1 MAVTADRVIVELEA
15 KLDRYEANVRR
26 AEQKFD
32 AATRAIA
39 NDAKRMERDIA
50 ASTGAIGAQFRQ
62 LAATAAG
69 AFSAAQVAAMAD
81 SYTRFTNQLR
91 VAGLEG
97 QNLATTQDRLFDVA
111 QRNGVQLEAVGTLY
125 SRAAQNQK
133 ELGASSA
140 DLINLTR
147 AVAASLK
154 ISGTSAAE
162 AQGSLLQLGQAL
174 GSPRVQAEEFNSL
187 LDTMGPLL
195 REASKYIDGTGG
207 SLSGLTRKIKDTQG
221 PGVSNVEL
229 FRAITQAMADLEA
242 KASSAQLTIS
252 GAFTTLSNALTK
264 YVGEADQAN
273 GASVA
278 ITAAIQAL
286 AENLDTVTEALSV
299 LAAVM
304 LGRFVAGM
312 VAGAASTG
320 VVGTAISAMQARAV
334 GAATTMEAL
343 ALTSATARRAML
355 AAFGGPVGL
364 AVTALAV
371 GIGYLAQRNAEA
383 EAAAQSLSASI
394 DAQAAAFANVAAK
407 QDAANA
413 AANNLDATQRAA
425 VTSTANLTGEA
436 NLLAQA
442 WGRVAAQAKSAA
454 VEQARA
460 AAATARS
467 NRIAAEAA
475 YGEKRETAFRRAAV
489 RPFAERGLGQDAPA
503 INGPE
508 ALAAAERAA
517 AGERA
522 QLDQA
527 RRNEAAANAEVA
539 RIEGQR
545 LAEFKPPAPTP
556 VPAPA
561 SRTRART
568 GGRERTG
575 PDPDEIA
582 RRFENDVARA
592 ELEIKAA
599 QADAIGTAEARRD
612 FERQQIEAQ
621 KEQAAR
627 EIRANDDYSAPQK
640 KRLLSLNN
648 QIAANRL
655 AALAAAAQAKSA
667 ALAAA
672 AQAEAAQQA
681 LEIRSAELDDA
692 QEMLCL
698 QAGLADTAKERR
710 DIELR
715 ILDLQYQEEKLR
727 LEAVAASAQSTEAEK
742 EIARR
747 RLAQLDEQYGLRRQS
762 TERQNESPLEKYRR
776 EMNKTTGQIQEQAE
790 QWVVDELEGI
800 QKALSGAIQD
810 KLGVKDPILSGIID
824 LFIEQVIMKPLTDAF
839 AQLAAGGSGGGLGGA
854 LASIGSAIGSLFG
867 GRASGG
873 HVVAGQMY
881 RVNETGIEGFKPSG
895 SGQIIPL
902 GRMRGAGGGGVQIHQ
917 SIKIDASNSVTPDG
931 FADYIVARTR
941 QETSYI
947 VSQASRQQMRNV
959 PGRMAQYQRDGT

>member
-97 QNLATTQDRLFDVA
+97 QALADTQNRLFGVA
-111 QRNGVQLEAVGTLY
+111 QQNGVQLEAVGTLY
-125 SRAAQNQK
+125 SRAAQNQR
-133 ELGASSA
+133 ELGASTA

-147 AVAASLK
+147 AVSASLK

-174 GSPRVQAEEFNSL
+174 GSPRIQAEEFNSL
-187 LDTMGPLL
+187 LDTMQPLL
-195 REASKYIDGTGG
+195 REAAKYIDGTGG
-207 SLSGLTRKIKDTQG
+207 SLAGLTQRIKDTNG

-242 KASSAQLTIS
+242 RAASTQLTIS
-252 GAFTTLSNALTK
+252 GAFTNLSNALTK
-264 YVGEADQAN
+264 YIGEADQAN

-278 ITAAIQAL
+278 ITGAL
-286 AENLDTVTEALSV
+286 NSLAQNLDTVTEALSV

-320 VVGTAISAMQARAV
+320 VVGTAIFAMQARAV

-343 ALTSATARRAML
+343 ALTSRTAGAAML

-383 EAAAQSLSASI
+383 EAAAQSLSSSI

-413 AANNLDATQRAA
+413 AANNLDSTQRAA
-425 VTSTANLTGEA
+425 ITSTANLTGEA

-489 RPFAERGLGQDAPA
+489 RPFAERGLGQNAPA

-522 QLDQA
+522 QLDRA

-556 VPAPA
+556 APAPA

-599 QADAIGTAEARRD
+599 QADAIGTATARRD
-612 FERQQIEAQ
+612 FEREQIRAQQ
-621 KEQAAR
+621 EQNAR
-627 EIRANDDYSAPQK
+627 EIRANDDYSAAQK
-640 KRLLSLNN
+640 ERLLSLND

-655 AALAAAAQAKSA
+655 AAIAAAE
-667 ALAAA
+667 
-672 AQAEAAQQA
+672 QAEAAQA
-681 LEIRSAELDDA
+681 AVDIRKAELADQ
-692 QEMLCL
+692 QEMLRL

-715 ILDLQYQEEKLR
+715 ILELQYEEERLR
-727 LEAVAASAQSTEAEK
+727 LEAIAASAQSTEAEK

-747 RLAQLDEQYGLRRQS
+747 RLAQLDEQYDTRRQGV
-762 TERQNESPLEKYRR
+762 ERQNESPLEKYRR
-776 EMNKTTGQIQEQAE
+776 EMNKSAGQIQEQAE

-800 QKALSGAIQD
+800 QDALSGAIQK
-810 KLGVKDPILSGIID
+810 KLGVKDPILGGIID

-839 AQLAAGGSGGGLGGA
+839 AQMSQGGGGGLGG
-854 LASIGSAIGSLFG
+854 LISSIGSAIGSLFG
-867 GRASGG
+867 GGRASGG
-873 HVVAGQMY
+873 HVVGGQMY
-881 RVNETGIEGFKPSG
+881 RVNETGIEGFKPAG

-902 GRMRGAGGGGVQIHQ
+902 GRMRGAGGGGVQIQQ

-947 VSQASRQQMRNV
+947 VTQATKRTMQGV

>member
-97 QNLATTQDRLFDVA
+97 QALADTQNRLFGVA
-111 QRNGVQLEAVGTLY
+111 QQNGVQLEAVGTLY
-125 SRAAQNQK
+125 SRAAQNQR
-133 ELGASSA
+133 ELGASTA

-147 AVAASLK
+147 AVSASLK

-174 GSPRVQAEEFNSL
+174 GSPRIQAEEFNSL
-187 LDTMGPLL
+187 LDTMQPLL
-195 REASKYIDGTGG
+195 REAAKYIDGTGG
-207 SLSGLTRKIKDTQG
+207 SLAGLTQRVKDTNG

-229 FRAITQAMADLEA
+229 FRAITQAMTDLETRA
-242 KASSAQLTIS
+242 ASTQLTIS
-252 GAFTTLSNALTK
+252 GAFTSLSNALTK
-264 YVGEADQAN
+264 YIGEADQAN

-278 ITAAIQAL
+278 ITEALNAL
-286 AENLDTVTEALSV
+286 AQNLDTVTEALGV

-320 VVGTAISAMQARAV
+320 VVGTAIFAMQARAV

-343 ALTSATARRAML
+343 ALTSRTAGAAML

-371 GIGYLAQRNAEA
+371 GIGYLAAADA
-383 EAAAQSLSASI
+383 EAAQESQSLTASI
-394 DAQAAAFANVAAK
+394 DQQAAAFANVAQRQAET
-407 QDAANA
+407 NA
-413 AANNLDATQRAA
+413 AADNLSATQRAA
-425 VTSTANLTGEA
+425 LTSTANLTGEA
-436 NLLAQA
+436 NLLAEA
-442 WGRVAAQAKSAA
+442 WGRVAAQAKAA
-454 VEQARA
+454 ALEQARA
-460 AAATARS
+460 AAATART

-475 YGEKRETAFRRAAV
+475 VRTRNETERN
-489 RPFAERGLGQDAPA
+489 RPSNAPA
-503 INGPE
+503 GSFRGVVGRGTRWIADTVFPDNRARTQAE
-508 ALAAAERAA
+508 AAAERQRLETAREN
-517 AGERA
+517 ER
-522 QLDQA
+522 L
-527 RRNEAAANAEVA
+527 ANQNLAEV
-539 RIEGQR
+539 RGQR
-545 LAEFKPPAPTP
+545 LETFRPPAPTP
-556 VPAPA
+556 APAPA
-561 SRTRART
+561 GGRKRT
-568 GGRERTG
+568 GGAGRTG
-575 PDPDEIA
+575 PDPDAIA
-582 RRFENDVARA
+582 RQFENDVARA
-592 ELEIKAA
+592 ELEIRAA
-599 QADAIGTAEARRD
+599 QAEAVGTAAARRD
-612 FERQQIEAQ
+612 FEREQIRAQQ
-621 KEQAAR
+621 EQAAR
-627 EIRANDDYSAPQK
+627 EIRANDDYSAAQK
-640 KRLLSLNN
+640 ERLLSLND

-655 AALAAAAQAKSA
+655 AAVAAAEA
-667 ALAAA
+667 
-672 AQAEAAQQA
+672 AEAAQAAVDIKQ
-681 LEIRSAELDDA
+681 AELADQ
-692 QEMLCL
+692 QEMLRL

-715 ILDLQYQEEKLR
+715 ILELQYEEERLR
-727 LEAVAASAQSTEAEK
+727 LEAIAASAQSTEAEK

-747 RLAQLDEQYGLRRQS
+747 RLAQLDEQYETRRQGV
-762 TERQNESPLEKYRR
+762 ERQNESPLEKYRR
-776 EMNKTTGQIQEQAE
+776 EMNKSAGQIQEQAE

-800 QKALSGAIQD
+800 QDALSGAIQK
-810 KLGVKDPILSGIID
+810 KLGVKDPILGGIID

-839 AQLAAGGSGGGLGGA
+839 AQMSQGGGGGLGG
-854 LASIGSAIGSLFG
+854 LISSIGSAIGSLFG
-867 GRASGG
+867 GGRASGG
-873 HVVAGQMY
+873 HVVGGQMY
-881 RVNETGIEGFKPSG
+881 RVNETGIEGFRPAG

-902 GRMRGAGGGGVQIHQ
+902 GRMRGASGGGVQINQ

-931 FADYIVARTR
+931 FAEYIVARTR
-941 QETSYI
+941 QETTYI
-947 VSQASRQQMRNV
+947 VSQASQRTMQGV
-959 PGRMAQYQRDGT
+959 PSRMAQYQRDGT

>member
-97 QNLATTQDRLFDVA
+97 QALADTQNRLFGVA

-125 SRAAQNQK
+125 SRAAQNQR
-133 ELGASSA
+133 ELGASTS
-140 DLINLTR
+140 DLIDLTR
-147 AVAASLK
+147 AVSASLK
-154 ISGTSAAE
+154 ISGTSATE

-187 LDTMGPLL
+187 LDTMQPLL
-195 REASKYIDGTGG
+195 REAAKYIDGTGG
-207 SLSGLTRKIKDTQG
+207 SLAGLTRKIKDTNG

-229 FRAITQAMADLEA
+229 FRAITRAMADLEA
-242 KASSAQLTIS
+242 KAASAQLTIS
-252 GAFTTLSNALTK
+252 GAFTTLSNAITK

-273 GASVA
+273 GASIA
-278 ITAAIQAL
+278 ITEAIRAL

-320 VVGTAISAMQARAV
+320 VVGTAIFAMQARAV

-343 ALTSATARRAML
+343 ALTSATAGRAML

-371 GIGYLAQRNAEA
+371 GVGYLAQRNAEA

-394 DAQAAAFANVAAK
+394 DGQAAAFANLASK

-425 VTSTANLTGEA
+425 LVSTANLTGEA

-460 AAATARS
+460 AAATART
-467 NRIAAEAA
+467 NRIAAEQA
-475 YGEKRETAFRRAAV
+475 YNDKRDKAFRSAAV
-489 RPFAERGLGQDAPA
+489 RPFAERGLGQNAPA
-503 INGPE
+503 TNGPQ
-508 ALAAAERAA
+508 ALAAADRAAAAERA
-517 AGERA
+517 
-522 QLDQA
+522 QLETA
-527 RRNEAAANAEVA
+527 RRNEQIANSEVR
-539 RIEGQR
+539 RIEGQP
-545 LAEFKPPAPTP
+545 LAEYKPVPVAPTP
-556 VPAPA
+556 APGN
-561 SRTRART
+561 SRKTTRSAPK
-568 GGRERTG
+568 G
-575 PDPDEIA
+575 PNPDEVA
-582 RRFENDVARA
+582 RRFEDDVARA
-592 ELEIKAA
+592 KLEIQAA
-599 QADAIGTAEARRD
+599 RAEAIGSAEARRD
-612 FERQQIEAQ
+612 FERQQIRAQ

-627 EIRANDDYSAPQK
+627 EIRANDDYSAAQK
-640 KRLLSLNN
+640 ERLLALND
-648 QIAANRL
+648 QVAAERL
-655 AALAAAAQAKSA
+655 AAIK
-667 ALAAA
+667 
-672 AQAEAAQQA
+672 
-681 LEIRSAELDDA
+681 SAELADGVQQSLDIRTAALDDE
-692 QEMLCL
+692 QETLRL
-698 QAGLADTAKERR
+698 QGALADTAKERL
-710 DIELR
+710 DIDLR
-715 ILDLQYQEEKLR
+715 LLDMQYQEEKLR
-727 LEAVAASAQSTEAEK
+727 LEAVAASLQSTEAEK

-747 RLAQLDEQYGLRRQS
+747 RLAQLDEQYGLRRRAV
-762 TERQNESPLEKYRR
+762 ERQNESPLERYRR
-776 EMNKTTGQIQEQAE
+776 EMNKSAGQIQEQAE

-800 QKALSGAIQD
+800 QNALSSAIQN
-810 KLGVKDPILSGIID
+810 KLGVKDPILAGVID
-824 LFIEQVIMKPLTDAF
+824 LFIEQVIMKPLANAF
-839 AQLAAGGSGGGLGGA
+839 SQLAAGGSGGGIGGF
-854 LASIGSAIGSLFG
+854 LSSLGSALGSLFG

-881 RVNETGIEGFKPSG
+881 RVNETGIEGFRPAG

-902 GRMRGAGGGGVQIHQ
+902 GRMRGAGGSGVQVYQ
-917 SIKIDASNSVTPDG
+917 TVKIDARNSVTPDG
-931 FADYIVARTR
+931 FAEYIVARTR

-947 VSQASRQQMRNV
+947 VSQASRQQMKNV

>member
-97 QNLATTQDRLFDVA
+97 QALADTQNRLFGVA
-111 QRNGVQLEAVGTLY
+111 QQNGVQLEAVGTLY
-125 SRAAQNQK
+125 SRAAQNQR
-133 ELGASSA
+133 ELGASTA

-174 GSPRVQAEEFNSL
+174 GSPRIQAEEFNSL
-187 LDTMGPLL
+187 LDTMQPLL
-195 REASKYIDGTGG
+195 REAAKYIDGTGG
-207 SLSGLTRKIKDTQG
+207 SLAGLTQRIKDTNG

-229 FRAITQAMADLEA
+229 FRAITQAMADLETR
-242 KASSAQLTIS
+242 ASSTQLTIS
-252 GAFTTLSNALTK
+252 GAFTNLSNALTK
-264 YVGEADQAN
+264 FIGEADQAN

-278 ITAAIQAL
+278 ITEALNAL
-286 AENLDTVTEALSV
+286 AQNLDTVTEALGV

-320 VVGTAISAMQARAV
+320 VVGTAIFAMQARAV

-343 ALTSATARRAML
+343 ALTSRTAGAAML

-371 GIGYLAQRNAEA
+371 GIGYLAAADA
-383 EAAAQSLSASI
+383 EAAQESQSLTASI
-394 DAQAAAFANVAAK
+394 DQQAAAFANVAQRQAET
-407 QDAANA
+407 NA
-413 AANNLDATQRAA
+413 AADNLSATQRAA
-425 VTSTANLTGEA
+425 LTSTANLTGEA
-436 NLLAQA
+436 NLLAEA
-442 WGRVAAQAKSAA
+442 WGRVAAQAKAA
-454 VEQARA
+454 ALEQARA
-460 AAATARS
+460 AATTART

-475 YGEKRETAFRRAAV
+475 VRTRNETERN
-489 RPFAERGLGQDAPA
+489 RPSNAPA
-503 INGPE
+503 GSFRGVVGRGTRWIADTVFPDNRARTQAE
-508 ALAAAERAA
+508 AAAERQRLETAREN
-517 AGERA
+517 ER
-522 QLDQA
+522 L
-527 RRNEAAANAEVA
+527 ANQNLAEV
-539 RIEGQR
+539 RGQR
-545 LAEFKPPAPTP
+545 LETFRPPAPTP
-556 VPAPA
+556 APAPA
-561 SRTRART
+561 GGRKRT
-568 GGRERTG
+568 GGAGRTG
-575 PDPDEIA
+575 PDPDAIA
-582 RRFENDVARA
+582 RQFENDVARA
-592 ELEIKAA
+592 ELEIRAA
-599 QADAIGTAEARRD
+599 QADAIGTATARRD
-612 FERQQIEAQ
+612 FEREQIRAQQ
-621 KEQAAR
+621 EQNAR
-627 EIRANDDYSAPQK
+627 EIRANDDYSAAQK
-640 KRLLSLNN
+640 ERLLSLND

-655 AALAAAAQAKSA
+655 AAIAAAE
-667 ALAAA
+667 
-672 AQAEAAQQA
+672 QAEAAQA
-681 LEIRSAELDDA
+681 AVDIRQAELADQ
-692 QEMLCL
+692 QEMLRL

-715 ILDLQYQEEKLR
+715 ILELQYEEERLR
-727 LEAVAASAQSTEAEK
+727 LEAIAASAQSTEAEK

-747 RLAQLDEQYGLRRQS
+747 RLAQLDEQYDTRRQGV
-762 TERQNESPLEKYRR
+762 ERQNESPLEKYRR
-776 EMNKTTGQIQEQAE
+776 EMNKSAGQIQEQAE

-800 QKALSGAIQD
+800 QDALSGAIQK
-810 KLGVKDPILSGIID
+810 KLGVKDPILGGIID

-839 AQLAAGGSGGGLGGA
+839 AQMSQGGGGGLGG
-854 LASIGSAIGSLFG
+854 LISSIGSAIGSLFG
-867 GRASGG
+867 GGRASGG
-873 HVVAGQMY
+873 HVVGGQMY
-881 RVNETGIEGFKPSG
+881 RVNETGIEGFKPAG

-902 GRMRGAGGGGVQIHQ
+902 GRMRGAGGGGVQIQQ

-947 VSQASRQQMRNV
+947 VTQATKRTMQGV

>member
-97 QNLATTQDRLFDVA
+97 QALADTQNRLFGVA
-111 QRNGVQLEAVGTLY
+111 QQNGVQLEAVGTLY

-133 ELGASSA
+133 ELGASTA

-174 GSPRVQAEEFNSL
+174 GSPRIQAEEFNSL
-187 LDTMGPLL
+187 LDTMQPLL
-195 REASKYIDGTGG
+195 REAAKYIDGTGG
-207 SLSGLTRKIKDTQG
+207 SLAGLTQRIKDTNG

-229 FRAITQAMADLEA
+229 FRAITQAMTDLETRA
-242 KASSAQLTIS
+242 ASTQLTIS
-252 GAFTTLSNALTK
+252 GAFTNLSNALTK
-264 YVGEADQAN
+264 YIGEADQAN

-278 ITAAIQAL
+278 ITEALNAL
-286 AENLDTVTEALSV
+286 AQNLDTVTEALSV

-320 VVGTAISAMQARAV
+320 VVGTAIFAMQARAV

-343 ALTSATARRAML
+343 ALTSRTAGAAML

-371 GIGYLAQRNAEA
+371 GIGYLAAADA
-383 EAAAQSLSASI
+383 EAAQESQSLTASI
-394 DAQAAAFANVAAK
+394 DQQAAAFANVAQRQAET
-407 QDAANA
+407 NA
-413 AANNLDATQRAA
+413 AADNLSATQRAA
-425 VTSTANLTGEA
+425 LTSTANLTGEA
-436 NLLAQA
+436 NLLAEA
-442 WGRVAAQAKSAA
+442 WGRVAAQAKAA
-454 VEQARA
+454 ALEQARA
-460 AAATARS
+460 AATTART

-475 YGEKRETAFRRAAV
+475 VRTRNETERN
-489 RPFAERGLGQDAPA
+489 RPSNAPA
-503 INGPE
+503 GSFRGVVGRGTRWIADTVFPDNRARTQAE
-508 ALAAAERAA
+508 AAAERQRLETAREN
-517 AGERA
+517 ER
-522 QLDQA
+522 L
-527 RRNEAAANAEVA
+527 ANQNLAEV
-539 RIEGQR
+539 RGQR
-545 LAEFKPPAPTP
+545 LETFRPPAPTP
-556 VPAPA
+556 APAPA
-561 SRTRART
+561 GGRKRT
-568 GGRERTG
+568 GGAGRTG

-599 QADAIGTAEARRD
+599 QADAIGTATARRD
-612 FERQQIEAQ
+612 FEREQIRAQQ
-621 KEQAAR
+621 EQNAR
-627 EIRANDDYSAPQK
+627 EIRANDDYSAAQK
-640 KRLLSLNN
+640 ERLLSLND

-655 AALAAAAQAKSA
+655 AAIAAAE
-667 ALAAA
+667 
-672 AQAEAAQQA
+672 QAEAAQQA
-681 LEIRSAELDDA
+681 LDIQSAELADQ
-692 QEMLCL
+692 QEMLRL

-715 ILDLQYQEEKLR
+715 ILELQYEEERLR
-727 LEAVAASAQSTEAEK
+727 LEAIAASAQSTEAEK

-762 TERQNESPLEKYRR
+762 AERQNESPLEKYRR

-824 LFIEQVIMKPLTDAF
+824 MFIEQVIMKPLTDAF
-839 AQLAAGGSGGGLGGA
+839 AQLAGAGGGGGFGGV
-854 LASIGSAIGSLFG
+854 LSSIGSAIGSLFG

-881 RVNETGIEGFKPSG
+881 RVNETGIEGFRPAG

-902 GRMRGAGGGGVQIHQ
+902 GRMRGAGGGNVQIHQ

-947 VSQASRQQMRNV
+947 VSQATKRTMQGV

>member
-39 NDAKRMERDIA
+39 SDAKRMEREIA
-50 ASTGAIGAQFRQ
+50 ASTDQIGAKFRQ
-62 LAATAAG
+62 LASTAAA
-69 AFSAAQVAAMAD
+69 AFSAREVAAMAD
-81 SYTRFTNQLR
+81 SYTRFTNQLK

-97 QNLATTQDRLFDVA
+97 ENLAATQGRLFDVA

-133 ELGASSA
+133 ELGASTS
-140 DLINLTR
+140 DLIDLTR

-154 ISGTSAAE
+154 ISGTSATE

-187 LDTMGPLL
+187 LDTMQPLL
-195 REASKYIDGTGG
+195 REAAKYIDGTGG
-207 SLSGLTRKIKDTQG
+207 SLSGLTRKIKDTNG
-221 PGVSNVEL
+221 AGVSNVEL
-229 FRAITQAMADLEA
+229 FRAITQAMGDLEA

-252 GAFTTLSNALTK
+252 GAFTTLSNAITK
-264 YVGEADQAN
+264 YIGEADQAN

-278 ITAAIQAL
+278 ITQAIEAL

-320 VVGTAISAMQARAV
+320 VVGTAIFAMQARAV

-343 ALTSATARRAML
+343 ALTSRTAGAAML

-371 GIGYLAQRNAEA
+371 GVGYLAAAEA
-383 EAAAQSLSASI
+383 EAEAESQSLTASI
-394 DAQAAAFANVAAK
+394 DQQAAAFANVAQRQAE
-407 QDAANA
+407 ANA
-413 AANNLDATQRAA
+413 AAGNLSATQRAA
-425 VTSTANLTGEA
+425 LTSTANLTGEA
-436 NLLAQA
+436 NLLAEA
-442 WGRVAAQAKSAA
+442 WGRVAAQAKAA
-454 VEQARA
+454 ALEQARA
-460 AAATARS
+460 AATTART

-475 YGEKRETAFRRAAV
+475 VRTRSETERNRPSNDSAGSFRGVVGRGTRWIADTISPGSRERVAA
-489 RPFAERGLGQDAPA
+489 E
-503 INGPE
+503 
-508 ALAAAERAA
+508 AAAERKRLETAREN
-517 AGERA
+517 ER
-522 QLDQA
+522 L
-527 RRNEAAANAEVA
+527 ANQNLAEV
-539 RIEGQR
+539 RGQR
-545 LAEFKPPAPTP
+545 LSEFKPTPLAPS
-556 VPAPA
+556 VA
-561 SRTRART
+561 
-568 GGRERTG
+568 GGGDKKTKTAKTSGPKG

-582 RRFENDVARA
+582 RRFQDDIARA

-599 QADAIGTAEARRD
+599 QADAIGTAEARRN
-612 FERQQIEAQ
+612 FEREQIRAQQ
-621 KEQAAR
+621 EQAAR
-627 EIRANDDYSAPQK
+627 EIRANDDYSAAQK
-640 KRLLSLNN
+640 ERLLSLND

-655 AALAAAAQAKSA
+655 AAITAAELAEGAQQS
-667 ALAAA
+667 LEIQ
-672 AQAEAAQQA
+672 QAELQDRE
-681 LEIRSAELDDA
+681 EILR
-692 QEMLCL
+692 L
-698 QAGLADTAKERR
+698 QSGLADTAKERR

-715 ILDLQYQEEKLR
+715 ILELQYEEEKLR
-727 LEAVAASAQSTEAEK
+727 LEALAASATATEAEK

-762 TERQNESPLEKYRR
+762 AERQNESPLEKYRR
-776 EMNKTTGQIQEQAE
+776 EMTKSAGQIQEQAE
-790 QWVVDELEGI
+790 KWVVDELEGI
-800 QKALSGAIQD
+800 QDALSGAIQK

-839 AQLAAGGSGGGLGGA
+839 AQMSRGGGGGF
-854 LASIGSAIGSLFG
+854 LSSIGTAIGSLFG

-873 HVVAGQMY
+873 HVVAGKTY

-902 GRMRGAGGGGVQIHQ
+902 GRMRGAGGGSVQIHQ

>member
-39 NDAKRMERDIA
+39 NDAKRMEREIA
-50 ASTGAIGAQFRQ
+50 SSTTAIGTQFRL
-62 LAATAAG
+62 LASTAAG
-69 AFSAAQVAAMAD
+69 AFSAAQVASMAD
-81 SYTRFTNQLR
+81 SYTRFTNQLK

-97 QNLATTQDRLFDVA
+97 KALADTQTRLFGVA
-111 QRNGVQLEAVGTLY
+111 QQNGVQLEAVGTLY

-133 ELGASSA
+133 ELGASTA
-140 DLINLTR
+140 DLIDLTR

-154 ISGTSAAE
+154 ISGTSATE

-187 LDTMGPLL
+187 LDTMQPLL

-207 SLSGLTRKIKDTQG
+207 SLSGLTRKIKDAQG
-221 PGVSNVEL
+221 PGVSNIEL
-229 FRAITQAMADLEA
+229 FRAITKAMADLEA
-242 KASSAQLTIS
+242 RASTTQLTIS
-252 GAFTTLSNALTK
+252 GAFTNLSNAITK

-278 ITAAIQAL
+278 IAGALNTL
-286 AENLDTVTEALSV
+286 AENLDTVTAALGV
-299 LAAVM
+299 LSAVM

-320 VVGTAISAMQARAV
+320 VVGTAIFAMQARAV

-343 ALTSATARRAML
+343 ALTSATAGRAML

-364 AVTALAV
+364 AVAALSI
-371 GIGYLAQRNAEA
+371 GIGYLAIESANADAAAADLSSSIGAQAEQFGLVA
-383 EAAAQSLSASI
+383 GKAREAAAQTNTLTATEMASI
-394 DAQAAAFANVAAK
+394 TA
-407 QDAANA
+407 
-413 AANNLDATQRAA
+413 
-425 VTSTANLTGEA
+425 TANLTGEA
-436 NLLAQA
+436 DKLADA
-442 WGRVAAQAKSAA
+442 WARVAAQAKNAA
-454 VEQARA
+454 IEQARA
-460 AAATARS
+460 VLDKAKANRVAANQALDADRS
-467 NRIAAEAA
+467 
-475 YGEKRETAFRRAAV
+475 
-489 RPFAERGLGQDAPA
+489 RGTIFGIRVSSAGADPNPA
-503 INGPE
+503 
-508 ALAAAERAA
+508 LV
-517 AGERA
+517 A
-522 QLDQA
+522 QADQA
-527 RRNEAAANAEVA
+527 QRNEAAAQRALAE
-539 RIEGQR
+539 IEGR
-545 LAEFKPPAPTP
+545 KLSTFTPTVTAPPRATGGGKPTKK
-556 VPAPA
+556 
-561 SRTRART
+561 RT
-568 GGRERTG
+568 GG
-575 PDPDEIA
+575 PKVDPDEIA
-582 RRFENDVARA
+582 RRFADDLARA
-592 ELEIKAA
+592 EMEIKAA
-599 QADAIGTAEARRD
+599 QADALGTAEARRNL
-612 FERQQIEAQ
+612 ERDQIKAQ
-621 KEQAAR
+621 KEQSLR
-627 EIRANDDYSAPQK
+627 E
-640 KRLLSLNN
+640 
-648 QIAANRL
+648 IAANDQYSAAQKERLSALAEQLARERL
-655 AALAAAAQAKSA
+655 AAVNAADLAEGVQAQRDI
-667 ALAAA
+667 
-672 AQAEAAQQA
+672 QE
-681 LEIRSAELDDA
+681 AELVDA
-692 QEMLCL
+692 QDKLRL

-747 RLAQLDEQYGLRRQS
+747 RLAELDGQFDMRREQVN
-762 TERQNESPLEKYRR
+762 RQNESPLEKYRR
-776 EMNKTTGQIQEQAE
+776 EMNKSAGQMQEQAE

-800 QKALSGAIQD
+800 QKSLSGAIQK
-810 KLGVKDPILSGIID
+810 KLGVKDPILSGIIE
-824 LFIEQVIMKPLTDAF
+824 LFIQQVIMKPLADAF
-839 AQLAAGGSGGGLGGA
+839 SQMSGGGGGGFLGA
-854 LASIGSAIGSLFG
+854 LASGIGALFG

-902 GRMRGAGGGGVQIHQ
+902 GRMRGAGGGRVQIHQ

-947 VSQASRQQMRNV
+947 VSQASRQQMKNV

>member
-97 QNLATTQDRLFDVA
+97 QALADTQNRLFGVA
-111 QRNGVQLEAVGTLY
+111 QQNGVQLEAVGTLY

-133 ELGASSA
+133 ELGASTA

-174 GSPRVQAEEFNSL
+174 GSPRIQAEEFNSL
-187 LDTMGPLL
+187 LDTMQPLL
-195 REASKYIDGTGG
+195 REAAKYIDGTGG
-207 SLSGLTRKIKDTQG
+207 SLAGLTQRIKDTNG

-229 FRAITQAMADLEA
+229 FRAITQAMADLETR
-242 KASSAQLTIS
+242 ASSTQLTIS
-252 GAFTTLSNALTK
+252 GAFTNLSNALTK
-264 YVGEADQAN
+264 YIGEADQAN

-278 ITAAIQAL
+278 ITGAL
-286 AENLDTVTEALSV
+286 NSLAQNLDTVTEALSV

-320 VVGTAISAMQARAV
+320 VVGTAIFAMQARAV

-343 ALTSATARRAML
+343 ALTSRTAGAAML

-371 GIGYLAQRNAEA
+371 GIGYLAAADA
-383 EAAAQSLSASI
+383 EAAQESQSLTASI
-394 DAQAAAFANVAAK
+394 DQQAAAFANVAQRQAET
-407 QDAANA
+407 NA
-413 AANNLDATQRAA
+413 AADNLSATQRAA
-425 VTSTANLTGEA
+425 LTSTANLTGEA
-436 NLLAQA
+436 NLLAEA
-442 WGRVAAQAKSAA
+442 WGRVAAQAKAA
-454 VEQARA
+454 ALEQARA
-460 AAATARS
+460 AATTART

-475 YGEKRETAFRRAAV
+475 VRTRNETERN
-489 RPFAERGLGQDAPA
+489 RPSNAPA
-503 INGPE
+503 GSFRGVVGHFTRGIADTVFPDSRARTQAE
-508 ALAAAERAA
+508 AAAERQRLETAREN
-517 AGERA
+517 ER
-522 QLDQA
+522 L
-527 RRNEAAANAEVA
+527 ANQNLAEV
-539 RIEGQR
+539 RGQR
-545 LAEFKPPAPTP
+545 LETFRPPAPTP
-556 VPAPA
+556 APA
-561 SRTRART
+561 SGGGGRTRTRTGT

-592 ELEIKAA
+592 ELEIRAA
-599 QADAIGTAEARRD
+599 QADAIGTATARRD
-612 FERQQIEAQ
+612 FEREQIRAQQ
-621 KEQAAR
+621 EQNAR
-627 EIRANDDYSAPQK
+627 EIRANDDYSAAQK
-640 KRLLSLNN
+640 ERLLSLND

-655 AALAAAAQAKSA
+655 AAIAAAE
-667 ALAAA
+667 
-672 AQAEAAQQA
+672 QAEAAQA
-681 LEIRSAELDDA
+681 AVDIRQAELADQ
-692 QEMLCL
+692 QEMLRL

-715 ILDLQYQEEKLR
+715 ILELQYEEERLR
-727 LEAVAASAQSTEAEK
+727 LEAIAASAQSTEAEK

-747 RLAQLDEQYGLRRQS
+747 RLAQLDEQYDTRRQGV
-762 TERQNESPLEKYRR
+762 ERQNESPLEKYRR
-776 EMNKTTGQIQEQAE
+776 EMNKSAGQIQEQAE

-800 QKALSGAIQD
+800 QDALSGAIQK
-810 KLGVKDPILSGIID
+810 KLGVKDPILGGIID

-839 AQLAAGGSGGGLGGA
+839 AQMSQGGGGGLGG
-854 LASIGSAIGSLFG
+854 LISSIGSAIGSLFG
-867 GRASGG
+867 GGRASGG
-873 HVVAGQMY
+873 HVVGGQMY
-881 RVNETGIEGFKPSG
+881 RVNETGIEGFKPAG

-902 GRMRGAGGGGVQIHQ
+902 GRMRSAGGGGVQIHQ

-947 VSQASRQQMRNV
+947 VSQASRQQMKNV

>member
-39 NDAKRMERDIA
+39 ADAKRMERDIA

-62 LAATAAG
+62 LASAAG
-69 AFSAAQVAAMAD
+69 AAFSAAQVAAMAD
-81 SYTRFTNQLR
+81 SYTRFTNQLK

-97 QNLATTQDRLFDVA
+97 QNLATTQGRLFDVA

-154 ISGTSAAE
+154 ISGTSATE

-264 YVGEADQAN
+264 YIGEADQAN

-320 VVGTAISAMQARAV
+320 VVGTAIFAMQARAV

-343 ALTSATARRAML
+343 ALTSATAGRAML

-383 EAAAQSLSASI
+383 EAAAQSLSSSI

-425 VTSTANLTGEA
+425 ITSTANLTGEA

-442 WGRVAAQAKSAA
+442 WGRVAAQAKAAA

-460 AAATARS
+460 AASTART
-467 NRIAAEAA
+467 NRIAAEQA
-475 YGEKRETAFRRAAV
+475 YGAKRESAFRAAAV
-489 RPFAERGLGQDAPA
+489 RPFAERGLGANAPA

-508 ALAAAERAA
+508 ALAAADRAA
-517 AGERA
+517 AAERA
-522 QLDQA
+522 QLDRA
-527 RRNEAAANAEVA
+527 RRNEQIANSELQ
-539 RIEGQR
+539 RIESQR
-545 LAEFKPPAPTP
+545 LAEFKPTP
-556 VPAPA
+556 IAPAPA
-561 SRTRART
+561 SGGGKKTRAAKAS
-568 GGRERTG
+568 GPKG

-582 RRFENDVARA
+582 RRFQDDIARA
-592 ELEIKAA
+592 ELEVKAA
-599 QADAIGTAEARRD
+599 QADAIGTAEARRN

-621 KEQAAR
+621 REQAAR
-627 EIRANDDYSAPQK
+627 EIRANDDYSAAQK
-640 KRLLSLNN
+640 ERLLALNES
-648 QIAANRL
+648 IAVNRL
-655 AALAAAAQAKSA
+655 AALKAAE
-667 ALAAA
+667 LA
-672 AQAEAAQQA
+672 EGAQQA
-681 LEIRSAELDDA
+681 LDIQSAELDDA
-692 QEMLCL
+692 QEMLRL
-698 QAGLADTAKERR
+698 RAGLADTAKERR

-715 ILDLQYQEEKLR
+715 ILELQYEEEKLK
-727 LEAVAASAQSTEAEK
+727 LEALAASATATEAEK

-762 TERQNESPLEKYRR
+762 AERQNESPLEKYRR
-776 EMNKTTGQIQEQAE
+776 EMNKSAGQIQERAE

-810 KLGVKDPILSGIID
+810 KLGIKDPILSGIID

-839 AQLAAGGSGGGLGGA
+839 ADLAVAGGGGGFGGV
-854 LASIGSAIGSLFG
+854 LSSIGSAIGSLFG

-873 HVVAGQMY
+873 HVVAGKTY

-902 GRMRGAGGGGVQIHQ
+902 GRMRSAGGGGVQIHQ

-947 VSQASRQQMRNV
+947 VSQASRQQMKNV

>member
-97 QNLATTQDRLFDVA
+97 QALADTQNRLFGVA
-111 QRNGVQLEAVGTLY
+111 QQNGVQLEAVGTLY

-133 ELGASSA
+133 ELGASTA

-174 GSPRVQAEEFNSL
+174 GSPRIQAEEFNSL
-187 LDTMGPLL
+187 LDTMQPLL
-195 REASKYIDGTGG
+195 REAAKYIDGTGG
-207 SLSGLTRKIKDTQG
+207 SLAGLTQRIKDTNG

-229 FRAITQAMADLEA
+229 FRAITQAMADLETR
-242 KASSAQLTIS
+242 ASSTQLTIS
-252 GAFTTLSNALTK
+252 GAFTNLSNALTK
-264 YVGEADQAN
+264 FIGEADQAN

-278 ITAAIQAL
+278 ITGAL
-286 AENLDTVTEALSV
+286 NSLAQNLDTVTEALSV

-320 VVGTAISAMQARAV
+320 VVGTAIFAMQARAV

-343 ALTSATARRAML
+343 ALTSRTAGAAML

-371 GIGYLAQRNAEA
+371 GVGYLAQRSAEA
-383 EAAAQSLSASI
+383 EARAQTLSASI
-394 DAQAAAFANVAAK
+394 DAQAAAFANVTAQ

-425 VTSTANLTGEA
+425 LTSTANLTGEA

-489 RPFAERGLGQDAPA
+489 RPFAERGLGQNAPA

-522 QLDQA
+522 QLDRA

-556 VPAPA
+556 APAPA

-599 QADAIGTAEARRD
+599 QADAIGTATARRD
-612 FERQQIEAQ
+612 FEREQIRAQQ
-621 KEQAAR
+621 EQNAR
-627 EIRANDDYSAPQK
+627 EIRANDDYSAAQK
-640 KRLLSLNN
+640 ERLLSLND

-655 AALAAAAQAKSA
+655 AAIAAAE
-667 ALAAA
+667 
-672 AQAEAAQQA
+672 QAEAAQA
-681 LEIRSAELDDA
+681 AVDIRQAELADQ
-692 QEMLCL
+692 QEMLRL

-715 ILDLQYQEEKLR
+715 ILELQYEEERLR
-727 LEAVAASAQSTEAEK
+727 LEAIAASAQSTEAEK

-747 RLAQLDEQYGLRRQS
+747 RLAQLDEQYDTRRQGV
-762 TERQNESPLEKYRR
+762 ERQNESPLEKYRR
-776 EMNKTTGQIQEQAE
+776 EMNKSAGQIQEQAE

-800 QKALSGAIQD
+800 QDALSGAIQK
-810 KLGVKDPILSGIID
+810 KLGVKDPILGGIID

-839 AQLAAGGSGGGLGGA
+839 AQMSQGGGGGLGG
-854 LASIGSAIGSLFG
+854 LISSIGSAIGSLFG
-867 GRASGG
+867 GGRASGG
-873 HVVAGQMY
+873 HVVGGQMY
-881 RVNETGIEGFKPSG
+881 RVNETGIEGFKPAG

-902 GRMRGAGGGGVQIHQ
+902 GRMRGAGGGGVQIQQ

-947 VSQASRQQMRNV
+947 VSQASRQQMKNV